1 MKQFIQHGK
10 KAAIQCIA
18 IFLIMMLLPLT
29 GSRLV
34 QTGQSIRLEGCSD
47 GIVLNGTMGNDGWY
61 ISPVIIT
68 FQGFFSYFLKIDQGE
83 WFQYTQPVIVTTEGQ
98 HTVLWYAVDNQGNQS
113 PTYTEVF
120 KIDMTPPTV
129 TITQHRIGFF
139 KILVRINAS
148 DTISGVVLIVFYCDD
163 ALIGFL
169 TTPPYDFLMTI
180 GLGKH
185 TVEVIASDAAGNQES
200 SFEISS
206 YIPLIGK
213 SNFCI
218 NRSVQPS
225 IISSCILNYL

>member
-1 MKQFIQHGK
+1 MVH
-10 KAAIQCIA
+10 
-18 IFLIMMLLPLT
+18 
-29 GSRLV
+29 
-34 QTGQSIRLEGCSD
+34 QSCHYHVPRI
-47 GIVLNGTMGNDGWY
+47 
-61 ISPVIIT
+61 
-68 FQGFFSYFLKIDQGE
+68 FSYFLKIDQGE
-83 WFQYTQPVIVTTEGQ
+83 WFQYTQPVIVTTEG
-98 HTVLWYAVDNQGNQS
+98 HTVLLYAVDNQGNQS